1 MPAAELQ
8 RRFAKKAAARAGCR
22 AAATVAAA
30 FFLSCRQAPDIHTVA
45 RTRVLMDT
53 VVSIKV
59 HLPDSSRQEAAVA
72 AITAAFAEIGR
83 LDSAL
88 SSYREDSE
96 VAALNRAAAQ
106 AGMLAVSAELDTVL
120 AAALAVSRRSHGA
133 FDITIAPVL
142 ELWGFGTDSA
152 RVPTAEAIRARL
164 PRVGYQ
170 HLRLTGAGAAGQA
183 QVEFVRSGMM
193 VDLGGIAKGFAV
205 DRGVQILLERG
216 FADVMVE
223 AGGDLRVHA
232 SSLTAGRQRIWVRH
246 PRAADRFFA
255 RFKAGG
261 GAVAT
266 SGDYERYFEQAGR
279 RYHHLLDPQ
288 TGYPAWA
295 AEASPQMLSATVV
308 APTAMLADAY
318 ATAIFV
324 LGPAAGIALA
334 EELERLEALVIYL
347 EAGELRWRA
356 TENFKKKLE
365 SVAED

>member
-1 MPAAELQ
+1 MLAAALQ
-8 RRFAKKAAARAGCR
+8 QRFTKKAAARAGCW
-22 AAATVAAA
+22 ATATVAVT
-30 FFLSCRQAPDIHTVA
+30 FFLGCRQAPDIHTVA

-53 VVSIKV
+53 AVSIKI
-59 HLPDSSRQEAAVA
+59 HLPDSSRQEAAIA

-83 LDSAL
+83 LDSTL
-88 SSYREDSE
+88 SSYLEDSE
-96 VAALNRAAAQ
+96 VAALNRAAMH
-106 AGMLAVSAELDTVL
+106 AGTFAVSAELDTIL

-142 ELWGFGTDSA
+142 ALWGFGTDSA
-152 RVPTAEAIRARL
+152 RVPAAEAIRARL
-164 PRVGYQ
+164 ARVGYQ
-170 HLRLTGAGAAGQA
+170 YLRLTGAGAAGPA
-183 QVEFVRSGMM
+183 QVVFERSGMM

-205 DRGVQILLERG
+205 DRGVQILLARG

-223 AGGDLRVHA
+223 AGGDLRVHTSA
-232 SSLTAGRQRIWVRH
+232 LTAGRQRIWVRH

-255 RFKAGG
+255 HFKAGG

-279 RYHHLLDPQ
+279 RYHHLLDPR
-288 TGYPAWA
+288 TGHPAWA
-295 AEASPQMLSATVV
+295 EGSPQMLSATVV

-324 LGPAAGIALA
+324 LGPTAGIALA
-334 EELERLEALVIYL
+334 EELPRLEALVIYR

-356 TENFKKKLE
+356 TENFKKKVE
-365 SVAED
+365 RVAED